1 MEKQYK
7 EILLTNEYE
16 KLLEAKKK
24 GIMAVPCLP
33 VVYAKNPVIAG
44 NTITVETE
52 NMMAEEADLSAY
64 PYVLEQAEEVEET
77 YLEKIRCR
85 LLGQPCEILRTKRCI
100 VREICLDDVDKLYE
114 IYADPSITLYM
125 EGLYAKKEEEIAYTR
140 DYIRYQYG
148 IYDFGM
154 WIIEDRQSREV
165 IGRAGLDLRPDRED
179 AELGYMI
186 CKDRQ
191 GQGLAYEVCAAIL
204 TYAKD
209 ELGFENLFART
220 RKKNLASAALL
231 KKLGFHPVCAPS
243 GTKSADD
250 AQIEYYIEL

>member
-1 MEKQYK
+1 MMEK
-7 EILLTNEYE
+7 E
-16 KLLEAKKK
+16 
-24 GIMAVPCLP
+24 M
-33 VVYAKNPVIAG
+33 
-44 NTITVETE
+44 
-52 NMMAEEADLSAY
+52 DLSGY
-64 PYVLEQAEEVEET
+64 PYVLEHMEEVEKA

-85 LLGQPCEILRTKRCI
+85 LLGLPCEILQTKRCI

-154 WIIEDRQSREV
+154 WIIEDGQSGEV

-186 CKDRQ
+186 RKNRQ
-191 GQGLAYEVCAAIL
+191 GQGLAYEVCTAIL
-204 TYAKD
+204 AYAKE
-209 ELGFENLFART
+209 ELGFEKLYART
-220 RKKNLASAALL
+220 RKENLASVMLL
-231 KKLGFHPVCAPS
+231 KKLGFHPVCAQS
-243 GTKSADD
+243 ETKEADN
-250 AQIEYYIEL
+250 AQIEYYIALS